1 MSKLFSLLALL
12 FLFTGAD
19 VDARIHRSQT
29 VKADFQRENPCP
41 ANGSRRG
48 QCIGYEKDHVIP
60 LKCGGADSVENMQW
74 LTVEAHKEKT
84 KSEAKLCRNKNR

>member
-1 MSKLFSLLALL
+1 MRAIVLILLLMMAT
-12 FLFTGAD
+12 FA
-19 VDARIHRSQT
+19 DARTHRNQA

-41 ANGSRRG
+41 ANGNRRG
-48 QCIGYEKDHVIP
+48 QCPGYEKDHVIP

-84 KSEAKLCRNKNR
+84 KREAKLCRNKHR